1 MARTLEDLLRDRDVV
16 ILDGAVGTELER
28 RGVPLPLP
36 VWTGDAAGR
45 APDVLRGIYLD
56 YLRAGVDVV
65 TACTWRTQPYVL
77 RTVGREAEA
86 AALTRQSVAIARA
99 ACVTTGHGLVAGS
112 MGPLEDCYHPER
124 VPAADVL
131 RREHAVHAEL
141 VAEAGVDLIMLETM
155 NTSREAHAAAEA
167 ALATGLPVLVSLI
180 LDPVRGDVLSG
191 EDLETVSAHLRTLEV
206 EGRLLAGFLVN
217 CAPPATITSALAR
230 LDAPRD
236 PRPIG
241 AYANLGLDDGKGGW
255 RPDTRTPPEAYGER
269 AREWRALGARL
280 IGGCCGSTPEHLAAV
295 SRALR
300 AG

>member
-1 MARTLEDLLRDRDVV
+1 MARTFEDLLRERDVV

-36 VWTGDAAGR
+36 VWTGDVAVR
-45 APDVLRGIYLD
+45 APEVLRGIYLD
-56 YLRAGVDVV
+56 YLRAGVDLV

-77 RTVGREAEA
+77 RAVGFEGHA
-86 AALTRQSVAIARA
+86 AALTRRAVDIARE
-99 ACVTTGHGLVAGS
+99 ACATAGHGLVAGS

-124 VPAADVL
+124 VPAGDVL
-131 RREHAVHAEL
+131 RREHAAHARL
-141 VAEAGVDLIMLETM
+141 VADAGVDLIMLETL

-191 EDLETVSAHLRTLEV
+191 EDLEVVSAHLRALEV
-206 EGRLLAGFLVN
+206 EGRRLGGFLVN
-217 CAPPATITSALAR
+217 CAPPATITAALAR
-230 LDAPRD
+230 LEVPRD
-236 PRPIG
+236 PRPTG
-241 AYANLGLDDGKGGW
+241 AYANLGSEDGKGGW
-255 RPDTRTPPEAYGER
+255 RPDTQTPPEAYGDW